1 MVIVCVS
8 IDRTRWD
15 SIKISTHLNFESGYG
30 MSTKSHVSVGTED
43 QRTTTT
49 RSHMPI
55 ATDDKVMV
63 EDHVQGPLFGNHLFG
78 ERGGVESMA
87 SLPELFA

>member
-15 SIKISTHLNFESGYG
+15 SIKISTHLNFDSGFN
-30 MSTKSHVSVGTED
+30 MSSGTED
-43 QRTTTT
+43 QRP
-49 RSHMPI
+49 SHLQIP
-55 ATDDKVMV
+55 TDDTKVKV
-63 EDHVQGPLFGNHLFG
+63 EHHVRGSLFGFRGH
-78 ERGGVESMA
+78 ERGGTDSMA